1 MTQID
6 AAPLAQGKPAT
17 VSLRDRGQRGPSE
30 GDAETSGDKPRFGD
44 HWRSM
49 LSGGE
54 AKGDAK
60 GDPAA
65 APNDTESAEGK
76 GRPPRFE
83 ALLRLPTDAFARLPD
98 GAGDVSALSID
109 AAQPGEKIDITDVL
123 DALKNAGRAAMG
135 DVAGIPAKAGNAPP
149 EAGTDGNGLA
159 RAAELLAAGNGHA
172 SGNAGEVTANA
183 ASAAHAVPAR
193 DAANAATLP
202 ATPPTTQPGRA
213 PAQTP
218 ANRDLHLATRAD
230 AAQPALK
237 ATVMHQAT
245 HFAPALGAT
254 NIQAISSAIT
264 EAAGDL
270 REGMTRSASDP
281 AAQQSTFRPGGP
293 VKTLTIQLTP
303 ISLGKVTVEMR
314 IGGGA
319 MKVDIQVAD
328 PKALELV
335 RADKDLIMNLVRKT
349 GVVPDNITI
358 QSADNASSTKP
369 NQNGQG
375 GANGSGFDRE
385 ASRDGAGRSG
395 RDGQNDTDNGG
406 LTHDER
412 KTGDAHLRGDIYL

>member
-17 VSLRDRGQRGPSE
+17 AALRDRGHRGPGE
-30 GDAETSGDKPRFGD
+30 GEAETTGDKPRFGD
-44 HWRSM
+44 HWRDM

-54 AKGDAK
+54 TKGEL
-60 GDPAA
+60 AA
-65 APNDTESAEGK
+65 APDDTDGAEGK

-83 ALLRLPTDAFARLPD
+83 ALLRLPTDAFARQPD
-98 GAGDVSALSID
+98 GRGDVSALSID

-123 DALKNAGRAAMG
+123 DALKNAGRAGMG
-135 DVAGIPAKAGNAPP
+135 DVAGTVAEANNAQP
-149 EAGTDGNGLA
+149 EAGTDENELA
-159 RAAELLAAGNGHA
+159 LAAELLAAGNGHA
-172 SGNAGEVTANA
+172 NGNAGEANANA

-193 DAANAATLP
+193 DSANAAALP
-202 ATPPTTQPGRA
+202 AAPPSAPPNTQPGRA
-213 PAQTP
+213 PAQTAP
-218 ANRDLHLATRAD
+218 NRDLHLATRAE

-237 ATVMHQAT
+237 ATVVHQAT

-254 NIQAISSAIT
+254 NVQAISGAIS

-270 REGMTRSASDP
+270 REGMTRSAPAP
-281 AAQQSTFRPGGP
+281 AAQQSTFRPGDP

-314 IGGGA
+314 IVGGA

-328 PKALELV
+328 PKALEMV
-335 RADKDLIMNLVRKT
+335 RADKDLIMSLVRKT
-349 GVVPDNITI
+349 GVVPDTVTI
-358 QSADNASSTKP
+358 QPADNASSAKQ

-375 GANGSGFDRE
+375 GAGGSGFDRE

-395 RDGQNDTDNGG
+395 RDGQGDTENGG
-406 LTHDER
+406 LSHDER
-412 KTGDAHLRGDIYL
+412 TTGDTHLRGDIYL